1 MRNPTRLLPVAPTI
15 VWLLLFFCAPLA
27 VLFLYSLGHSSIVA
41 NVFGHTLTNYRDTFT
56 DSTTRSLIF
65 RSMWMGALT
74 GLGCVVIAY
83 PLAYAITLGP
93 LRRHG
98 QQILFAVLLSTFAA
112 YIVRIYAWRTLLG
125 RDGVLNRALEGI
137 GVIHH
142 PLGFLLYT
150 RFSVVLTLINL
161 WLPLAVLPLYAAL
174 TGIDPELISAAKS
187 LGATTAE
194 AFRRITLPL
203 SSRGVRVAFALCC
216 IGAAGDYVTPQL
228 VGDPSSQLA
237 GTAISN
243 DFGVNF
249 NWAGGSAL
257 CFALVAA
264 VALCV
269 LAAFAVLRL
278 AKITERVVP

>member
-1 MRNPTRLLPVAPTI
+1 VG
-15 VWLLLFFCAPLA
+15 LFFCAPVA
-27 VLFLYSLGHSSIVA
+27 VLFLYSLGHSTIVA
-41 NVFGHTLTNYRDTFT
+41 NTFGHTLANYKEVFT
-56 DSTTRSLIF
+56 DATTRTLVV
-65 RSMWMGALT
+65 RSVWIGALT
-74 GLGCVVIAY
+74 GLGCVVVAY

-98 QQILFAVLLSTFAA
+98 QAILFAVLLSTFAA

-125 RDGVLNRALEGI
+125 RDGVINRALEGI
-137 GVIHH
+137 GLIHH

-150 RFSVVLTLINL
+150 RFAVVLTLINV
-161 WLPLAVLPLYAAL
+161 WLPLAVLPLYASMS
-174 TGIDPELISAAKS
+174 GIDAELVSAART
-187 LGATTAE
+187 LGAKPSQ
-194 AFRRITLPL
+194 AFRRVTLPL

-237 GTAISN
+237 GTAISA

-257 CFALVAA
+257 CFALVGA

-269 LAAFAVLRL
+269 LAVFALLRL
-278 AKITERVVP
+278 AGITERVVR